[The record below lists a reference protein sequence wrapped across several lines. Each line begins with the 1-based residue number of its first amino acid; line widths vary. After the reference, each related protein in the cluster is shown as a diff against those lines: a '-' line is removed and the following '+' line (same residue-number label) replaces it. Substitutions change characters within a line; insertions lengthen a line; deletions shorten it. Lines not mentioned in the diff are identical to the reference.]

1 MLSAPIRQVQSFDC
15 GPAALAT
22 LLSAHVAGPV
32 GLTEL
37 INSLMLSQAESVRAQ
52 TMGYSL
58 QQLVQMAD
66 SVGVDAH
73 IAAVTHEALTQLPL
87 PVLVYLQLPTGPH
100 FSVLSGVAGER
111 VLLADPSQ
119 GNLVWTREAF
129 TRAWAP
135 KGEGVLLSLQSLK
148 SLPSL
153 K

>member
-1 MLSAPIRQVQSFDC
+1 
-15 GPAALAT
+15 
-22 LLSAHVAGPV
+22 
-32 GLTEL
+32 
-37 INSLMLSQAESVRAQ
+37 MLSQAESVRAQ
-52 TMGYSL
+52 TLGYSL

-73 IAAVTHEALTQLPL
+73 IAAVTREALTQLPL
-87 PVLVYLQLPTGPH
+87 PVLVYLHLPTGPH
-100 FSVLSGVAGER
+100 FSVLSGVAGGR

-135 KGEGVLLSLQSLK
+135 KGEGVLLSLQSL
-148 SLPSL
+148 PSL

>member
-1 MLSAPIRQVQSFDC
+1 VQPFDC

-22 LLSAHVAGPV
+22 LLYAHVGRPF
-32 GLTEL
+32 GLAEL
-37 INSLMLSQAESVRAQ
+37 TNALMLSQAESARAQ

-73 IAAVTHEALTQLPL
+73 IAAVAHGSLAQLPL

-135 KGEGVLLSLQSLK
+135 KGEGVLLSLQSLQ
-148 SLPSL
+148 PL